1 MRCHGLCPFVEEL
14 VGASEWRVTSF
25 EFRGG
30 RKTSGESRCIH
41 SQLATRCSL
50 LATLKLNICING
62 MRGICLK
69 TTGQIQKDE
78 DFFRPGIAE
87 VPTEKCS
94 ILRR

>member
-1 MRCHGLCPFVEEL
+1 
-14 VGASEWRVTSF
+14 VGERRAAKAAAF
-25 EFRGG
+25 
-30 RKTSGESRCIH
+30 
-41 SQLATRCSL
+41 TRNSL

-87 VPTEKCS
+87 VPKEKCS